1 MDFPN
6 SILAYDVYLEI
17 LRTRADPQ
25 LMEEGPDRRNAETI
39 LLPLQEWRD
48 LAKSNILQS
57 KEKHKLEKAELN
69 QNHAVMFAI
78 SKEER
83 ELDIA
88 ELDRKHSED
97 IKLMMAELERNRELA
112 EVYTISM
119 LPYMDAL
126 MKKRRC
132 K

>member
-1 MDFPN
+1 
-6 SILAYDVYLEI
+6 
-17 LRTRADPQ
+17 
-25 LMEEGPDRRNAETI
+25 MEEGPDRRNAETI